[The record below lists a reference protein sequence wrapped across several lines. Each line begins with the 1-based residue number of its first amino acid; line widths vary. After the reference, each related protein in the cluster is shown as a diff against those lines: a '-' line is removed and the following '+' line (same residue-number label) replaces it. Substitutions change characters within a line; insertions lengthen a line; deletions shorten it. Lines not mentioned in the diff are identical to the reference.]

1 MLLVTGATGFL
12 GSSVTRA
19 IASVRKD
26 VRILSNDH
34 EAAKTMYPQFDV
46 VKGDITRP
54 QSLKGIGKNV
64 DTIIHLAGVV
74 SYTKPKDEL
83 FEINVEGT
91 KNILEACPNAK
102 KLIFASSVSVYGEI
116 PASKGP
122 AGENYPARPANLYGW
137 SKLEAEKLI
146 AESGMKCVV
155 LRIAPVYGA
164 GSPQWFRNLTLLE
177 KGFPIPKTRNLT
189 HVAHISNVAQAFA
202 LALKPRAE
210 GVYNIADGKPVPF
223 VEFASGLV
231 TLLGGRPKLM
241 PAWLVSLAARAKGMK
256 AYLDVLTINRNY
268 DISSARKRMGYKPN
282 VEFNAELKKMID
294 WYLDMK
300 QKPKEKEL

>member
-1 MLLVTGATGFL
+1 MLLVTGATGFI
-12 GSSVTRA
+12 GSSIMRA
-19 IASVRKD
+19 VGTAKRE
-26 VRILSNDH
+26 VRILSNDY
-34 EAAKTMYPQFDV
+34 EAAKEMYPQFDIF
-46 VKGDITRP
+46 KGDITQP
-54 QSLKGIGKNV
+54 QSLKGVGKGV
-64 DTIIHLAGVV
+64 DIIIHLAGVV

-91 KNILEACPNAK
+91 KNVLEACPGAK
-102 KLIFASSVSVYGEI
+102 KFVFASSVSVYGEI

-122 AGENYPARPANLYGW
+122 ASENYPARPANLYGW

-146 AESGMKCVV
+146 ADSGMKYVV

-164 GSPQWFRNLTLLE
+164 GSPQWFKNLSLLE

-210 GVYNIADGKPVPF
+210 GVYNIADENPVPF
-223 VEFASGLV
+223 VEFASKLV

-241 PAWLVSLAARAKGMK
+241 PAWLVGLAARAKGMK
-256 AYLDVLTINRNY
+256 TYLDVLTLNRNY
-268 DISSARKRMGYKPN
+268 DITKAKGIGYKPATD
-282 VEFNAELKKMID
+282 FSTELKKMID
-294 WYLDMK
+294 WYK
-300 QKPKEKEL
+300 QVK

>member
-12 GSSVTRA
+12 GSSVMRA
-19 IASVRKD
+19 IASGRRD
-26 VRILSNDH
+26 VRILSYDY

-64 DTIIHLAGVV
+64 DTIIHLAGIV

-91 KNILEACPNAK
+91 KNMLEACDASK
-102 KLIFASSVSVYGEI
+102 KIIFASSVSVYGEI

-122 AGENYPARPANLYGW
+122 ASENYPTRPANLYGW
-137 SKLEAEKLI
+137 SKLEAERLI
-146 AESGMKCVV
+146 ADSGMKYVV

-164 GSPQWFRNLTLLE
+164 GSPQWFRNLSLLE

-210 GVYNIADGKPVPF
+210 GIYNIADEKPVAF
-223 VEFASGLV
+223 TEFASELV

-241 PAWLVSLAARAKGMK
+241 PGWLVGLGARAKGMK

-268 DISSARKRMGYKPN
+268 DISSAKKQLGYRPK
-282 VEFNAELKKMID
+282 VEFNTELKKMIN

-300 QKPKEKEL
+300 QKPKEKEI